1 MAKLRDLQELLSRV
15 GDVTPARANVLIMN
29 ARKLGYFTR
38 GGRGTSAP
46 DICASDVTNG
56 LLLALQF
63 NPPIEAPESIPAL
76 RSLPLLVVR
85 HDPGDGTFRDLDPE
99 TSYGEARISKTLPP
113 CFPAFQGIQFLGSAL
128 DAVFSA
134 GGAAFV
140 NRFDRIAHT
149 VRDGGSE
156 VILEVADPDWS
167 QGAWPEG
174 PRAWAFVFQI
184 QVFETAAGGFGTRTT
199 RTIHAEALRALA
211 DLIRREGE

>member
-1 MAKLRDLQELLSRV
+1 ML
-15 GDVTPARANVLIMN
+15 T
-29 ARKLGYFTR
+29 RKLGYFTR

-63 NPPIEAPESIPAL
+63 SPPIEAPESIPAL
-76 RSLPLLVVR
+76 RSLPLFVVR
-85 HDPGDGTFRDLDPE
+85 YDPGDGTFRDLDPE
-99 TSYGEARISKTLPP
+99 TPYGEARISKTLPP

-149 VRDGGSE
+149 VRDGMSE
-156 VILEVADPDWS
+156 VVLEIADPDLS

-184 QVFETAAGGFGTRTT
+184 PVFGTAPGGFGTRTT
-199 RTIHAEALRALA
+199 RTIYAEGLRALA

>member
-1 MAKLRDLQELLSRV
+1 MSTLRDLKELLPRV

-29 ARKLGYFTR
+29 TRKLGYFTT

-76 RSLPLLVVR
+76 RSLPLFVVR
-85 HDPGDGTFRDLDPE
+85 YDPGDGTFRDLDPE
-99 TSYGEARISKTLPP
+99 TPYGAERISKNLPP
-113 CFPAFQGIQFLGSAL
+113 CFRAFQAIEFLGGAL
-128 DAVFSA
+128 DAAFSA

-140 NRFDRIAHT
+140 NQFDRIAHT
-149 VRDGGSE
+149 VRDGMSE
-156 VILEVADPDWS
+156 VVLEIADPDWS

-184 QVFETAAGGFGTRTT
+184 PVTASGGFGTRTT
-199 RTIHAEALRALA
+199 RTIYAEALRALA
-211 DLIRREGE
+211 DLIGREGE